1 MSHAHTASSS
11 SSNKNSAHTV
21 TAMIKKFS
29 KSIGAFRSSRLKEW
43 SKGGFIKELA
53 LKIWKKGPKIK
64 VVFILVFD
72 YYLLAIY
79 GIKRL
84 VNEKSQSTTQW
95 YPHWNLKINIDIVNT
110 NQAKVN
116 KYLLISSISTIRY
129 LDSWV
134 FQVCIMYHTDT
145 WICQLFSIQI
155 LGWNND

>member
-1 MSHAHTASSS
+1 MLVFVPEIYGPHLNMSHAHTASSS
-11 SSNKNSAHTV
+11 TSNKNSAHTV

-84 VNEKSQSTTQW
+84 VNEKSQSTT
-95 YPHWNLKINIDIVNT
+95 
-110 NQAKVN
+110 
-116 KYLLISSISTIRY
+116 
-129 LDSWV
+129 
-134 FQVCIMYHTDT
+134 
-145 WICQLFSIQI
+145 
-155 LGWNND
+155 